1 MASKKKIRTSS
12 SLLTPDQLDSRGHFL
27 FDRNKQKNKT
37 NNLRGFQ
44 YYIHSKFAN
53 LLLSRFS
60 IS

>member
-27 FDRNKQKNKT
+27 FDRNKQKNKI

-53 LLLSRFS
+53 LLLRRFS